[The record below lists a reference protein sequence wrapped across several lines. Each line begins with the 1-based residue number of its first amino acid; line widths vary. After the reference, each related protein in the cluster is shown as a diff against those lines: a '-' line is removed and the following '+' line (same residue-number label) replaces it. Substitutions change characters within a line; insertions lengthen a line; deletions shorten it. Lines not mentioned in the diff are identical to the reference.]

1 MILGKSKCD
10 LFLCPPHSLTVE
22 KIIYFSFLFPWKF
35 VESTYFLKQCNPIRD
50 SSAQE
55 DYFLPSV
62 IWPSLNIKIFV
73 KTNSKPKKYDNCFE
87 EIVLVFNTGIGKY
100 DCNNIV

>member
-1 MILGKSKCD
+1 MIWNLNS
-10 LFLCPPHSLTVE
+10 
-22 KIIYFSFLFPWKF
+22 FSNF
-35 VESTYFLKQCNPIRD
+35 RD
-50 SSAQE
+50 SSTQE

-62 IWPSLNIKIFV
+62 IWPSLSIKIFV

-87 EIVLVFNTGIGKY
+87 EIVFVFNTGIGKY